1 MYDGLFLSLML
12 LPAAAGMLAGFVQ
25 SKWSKNISVMLC
37 CMSAFAGMF
46 AYPLCAYGGD
56 ISFTL
61 PFHSAWGSYS
71 VLIDGLSSAIISVSS
86 AVFLAVLLHMS
97 RSASAPADSR
107 YSAMVCLLFISCM
120 LAMCADTVL
129 LLIVAWECATL
140 SAFLMSY
147 GTNAAAAWRFFV
159 IAHIGGLMVICA
171 FLIMMSCAGG
181 QTLSLWSDLG
191 SSIGIPLSC
200 GAAALLFMGFGTKLG
215 LVPFHAWMPDLYASA
230 PTHTTAL
237 TSSVSTSAAVLIL
250 FKCVFGYIGA
260 SDGMYIL
267 AVILMAVSSFTVV
280 WSAMESLVQT
290 EPKRILAYSS
300 MGNMA
305 LVVLCLSLGM
315 LFSSSGPSGLMIA
328 VLVAG
333 LFHTMNHAVF
343 KPLMLMAVGSAEDC
357 TGETM
362 MEKMGGLAKLMP
374 VFSVIALIAVLSMA
388 AVPPFNGFASEWLM
402 IRSMMSGGGIRLTEI
417 LLPLGIA
424 VLGIGGMMSA
434 VSYVRLYGFIFLGRP
449 RSANAANA
457 SGIDARTLFPMA
469 VLAVLCVAMGIFCV
483 QIMGA
488 LSDGITGATSIPS
501 DALFIDRISRSLNVP
516 MLAGILALVV
526 AAVYILNRKFRKRT
540 AVSPTWDCG
549 TPLDENMQYSPLGFS
564 QPLVKVFHPFYK
576 DTVEAPEDGA
586 SGGKVRYS
594 VRFRDPFVKHLY
606 IPLGKLV
613 ARAAKLA
620 GRTQN
625 GNIQTYFGYI
635 LAVLVIL
642 LVAVRFL

>member
-1 MYDGLFLSLML
+1 ML

-25 SKWSKNISVMLC
+25 SRWSKSIAVMLC
-37 CMSAFAGMF
+37 CASAFAGMF
-46 AYPLCAYGGD
+46 AYPLYLYGGD
-56 ISFTL
+56 ISYTL

-86 AVFLAVLLHMS
+86 AVFLTVLLHMS

-107 YSAMVCLLFISCM
+107 YAAMVCLLFISCM

-147 GTNAAAAWRFFV
+147 STNAAAAWKFFV

-191 SSIGIPLSC
+191 SGMGVPLSC
-200 GAAALLFMGFGTKLG
+200 CAAALLFMGFGTKLG
-215 LVPFHAWMPDLYASA
+215 LVPFHAWMPDFYASA

-237 TSSVSTSAAVLIL
+237 TSSVSTGAAVLIL
-250 FKCVFGYIGA
+250 FKCIFSYIGA

-267 AVILMAVSSFTVV
+267 AVVLMAVSSFTAV

-305 LVVLCLSLGM
+305 LVTLCLSLGM
-315 LFSSSGPSGLMIA
+315 LFSSGGSSGLVIA

-333 LFHTMNHAVF
+333 LFHTMNHTVF

-362 MEKMGGLAKLMP
+362 MERMGGLAKIMP
-374 VFSVIALIAVLSMA
+374 VFSVIALVAVLSMA

-402 IRSMMSGGGIRLTEI
+402 VRSMMSGGGIRMTDI

-424 VLGIGGMMSA
+424 VLGISGMLSA

-449 RSANAANA
+449 RSEKAANAAGIRA
-457 SGIDARTLFPMA
+457 SALAPMA
-469 VLAVLCVAMGIFCV
+469 ALAVLCIAMGLLCV

-488 LSDGITGATSIPS
+488 LSNGITGATTIPPDS
-501 DALFIDRISRSLNVP
+501 LFIEGISGSLNVP
-516 MLAGILALVV
+516 ILTGILVLIV
-526 AAVYILNRKFRKRT
+526 AAAYLLNRKFGKRT

-576 DTVEAPEDGA
+576 DAADAPEDGVP
-586 SGGKVRYS
+586 SGRKAGRS

-606 IPLGKLV
+606 IPLGKFV